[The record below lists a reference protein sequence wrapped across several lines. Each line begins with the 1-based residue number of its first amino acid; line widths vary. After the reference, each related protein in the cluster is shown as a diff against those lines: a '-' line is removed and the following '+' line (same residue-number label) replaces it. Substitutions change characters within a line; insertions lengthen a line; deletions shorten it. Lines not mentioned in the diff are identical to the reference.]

1 MFLPHTISGRNL
13 SGCSAATADDFTVG
27 GVIVPQHLEV
37 SAHVGAAALMVDQTF
52 FVANRAYQVV
62 AVSFVSAVAEATAG
76 SLSLQVVKD
85 TSTNAPG
92 AGTNL
97 LTNNTNAGF
106 NCKSTANTVQTGT
119 LSTTASDLQLA
130 AGDRLAL
137 DFSAGATELVGVTVT
152 VTLKRI

>member
-1 MFLPHTISGRNL
+1 L
-13 SGCSAATADDFTVG
+13 V
-27 GVIVPQHLEV
+27 
-37 SAHVGAAALMVDQTF
+37 
-52 FVANRAYQVV
+52 
-62 AVSFVSAVAEATAG
+62 VAEATAG

>member
-13 SGCSAATADDFTVG
+13 NGCSAATADDFTVG

-37 SAHVGAAALMVDQTF
+37 SAHVGGAALMVDQTF